1 MGRLCDLLDV
11 EVFDAAKL
19 SRPFYLWPL
28 SDTTMNIADGLG
40 LMNSHYLKGFI
51 DSAPRTVKHGSTRFS
66 SRQPSPDI
74 VEPVFI
80 TTSHYRDEIFQDLV
94 AKTNA
99 CECYFIKDATYL
111 TRVVNPGKD
120 GERRSFAVYEAR
132 RGRLLRSLE
141 RRSAGKTWPWICPDL
156 VKALREGYFALTDD
170 QIDRLEQF
178 NLTADFDV
186 AYVSAPAHSNFVRQS
201 SYLRSRNWKTVL
213 LTINEF
219 YGQDK
224 TRFFDEVVHTG
235 DNYFLLLAYALL
247 TPANFLHVRCWMPG
261 LGFGALISALSGQK
275 TVFEFMDIPEKFTDR
290 RNYGYLY
297 GEDLAREDFEGLP
310 AVFTN
315 ADGLILNHT
324 EKEMKALK
332 KKHEREN
339 HVIQFHEYVYDAF
352 CTERG
357 VQLSKPFS
365 IVYAGSFSPS
375 SDPHPFF
382 GTTQLLRLIQRLTGQ
397 GIRFF
402 VYFNPFTNV
411 KLMWDYQF
419 EAKRNPRFE
428 LKRGKAPY
436 LVSRDL
442 SSMHFGSLLF
452 DLEGVEVKKGHYG
465 SLLPTKV
472 TLYLEAGLPILVSE
486 ELDYVAE
493 IVTSNQIGLVIAKE
507 DIDDLDRILES
518 CDYATLRGN
527 VLDFRKGFNYVEK
540 GPLLVEFYG
549 SL

>member
-1 MGRLCDLLDV
+1 
-11 EVFDAAKL
+11 
-19 SRPFYLWPL
+19 
-28 SDTTMNIADGLG
+28 
-40 LMNSHYLKGFI
+40 
-51 DSAPRTVKHGSTRFS
+51 
-66 SRQPSPDI
+66 
-74 VEPVFI
+74 
-80 TTSHYRDEIFQDLV
+80 
-94 AKTNA
+94 
-99 CECYFIKDATYL
+99 
-111 TRVVNPGKD
+111 VVNPGKD
-120 GERRSFAVYEAR
+120 GEKRSFAVYEDR
-132 RGRLLRSLE
+132 RVRLLRSLE

-186 AYVSAPAHSNFVRQS
+186 AYVSAPAHNNFVRQS

-213 LTINEF
+213 LTINDF

-235 DNYFLLLAYALL
+235 DNYFLLLANALL
-247 TPANFLHVRCWMPG
+247 APADFLHVRCWMPG
-261 LGFGALISALSGQK
+261 LGLEALISALSGQK

-397 GIRFF
+397 GIRFYI
-402 VYFNPFTNV
+402 YFNPFTNE

-436 LVSRDL
+436 LVGRDL

-452 DLEGVEVKKGHYG
+452 DLDGVEVKKEHYG
-465 SLLPTKV
+465 SILPTKV

-486 ELDYVAE
+486 ELTYVSE
-493 IVTSNQIGLVIAKE
+493 IATKNRIGLAVPRDDFERLEEIIA
-507 DIDDLDRILES
+507 S
-518 CDYATLRGN
+518 CDYDVLRGN
-527 VLDFRKGFNYVEK
+527 VARFRQEFNFKTKGNQ
-540 GPLLVEFYG
+540 LLAFYET
-549 SL
+549 L